1 MKRRKCGFVVLAAG
15 LAALILA
22 APVQAGAIRFDNP
35 PGPDHFVWY
44 GHASGFSLE
53 ITSDAA
59 SQTGVPTDT
68 AFSQVNGTA
77 FSNYVNAPAAGGDA
91 LQVDD
96 EGYQLF
102 LMGVDEGTPI
112 PSGLPWRQ
120 TICYIDVVEYG
131 YPSFLPEGVPT
142 YLGAQLTLGDG
153 MHYGWIGVVMEH
165 RPDSSSPETLD
176 AFAWGYETTPDTPII
191 AGIPEPGT
199 LTLLALGAAALSFR
213 RRGC

>member
-1 MKRRKCGFVVLAAG
+1 MKRRKCGLVAVAAG
-15 LAALILA
+15 LATLILA
-22 APVQAGAIRFDNP
+22 APVQADAIRFDNP

-44 GHASGFSLE
+44 GGGGSGFSLE

-59 SQTGVPTDT
+59 SQTGAPTDT
-68 AFSQVNGTA
+68 AFSQVNGTY

-91 LQVDD
+91 LQVGGDSD
-96 EGYQLF
+96 VF
-102 LMGVDEGTPI
+102 LVSVDEGTPI

-131 YPSFLPEGVPT
+131 YPSLLPEGVPT
-142 YLGAQLTLGDG
+142 YLGAQITLGDG
-153 MHYGWIGVVMEH
+153 IHYGWIGVVMDH
-165 RPDSSSPETLD
+165 RPDPTSPETLD

-191 AGIPEPGT
+191 AGIPEPAT

-213 RRGC
+213 RRS

>member
-1 MKRRKCGFVVLAAG
+1 MKRGKCGFVVVAVG

-22 APVQAGAIRFDNP
+22 APAQAGAIRFDNP

-44 GHASGFSLE
+44 GHAGAFGLE

-59 SQTGVPTDT
+59 SQTGAPSDT
-68 AFSQVNGTA
+68 AFSQLNGTY
-77 FSNYVNAPAAGGDA
+77 FSNYVYAPGGYA
-91 LQVDD
+91 LQVGGESDV
-96 EGYQLF
+96 F
-102 LMGVDEGTPI
+102 LVGVDEGTPI

-120 TICYIDVVEYG
+120 SICYIDVVEYG
-131 YPSFLPEGVPT
+131 YPSLLPEGVPT